1 VLNFFLHVLIST
13 SEIFRKILSKKFSL
27 VLNFLFFTCVKF
39 FFLYVLIFYNR
50 DFSQN
55 FQPKI
60 QPGLFFFTGLNF
72 LLPRFFAKFSA
83 KNLARSYFFF
93 FTCVKFF
100 TTRLFRIILS
110 PQFSQVLIFF
120 FYMSLFSTT
129 KIFRK
134 IFSPKSN
141 LFSLYRI
148 LADNFI
154 T

>member
-120 FYMSLFSTT
+120 FLHVVIFYYQDFSQNIQP
-129 KIFRK
+129 KIKF
-134 IFSPKSN
+134 IF
-141 LFSLYRI
+141 
-148 LADNFI
+148 FI
-154 T
+154 